1 MTKPDGRDAL
11 ALLGLLAVVNGVR
24 LVSEAGAWVVGGL
37 LLLAAWSMPYLRAYR
52 RKG

>member
-11 ALLGLLAVVNGVR
+11 ALLGLVAVVNGVR
-24 LVSEAGAWVVGGL
+24 LLSEAGAWMVAGA
-37 LLLAAWSMPYLRAYR
+37 LLLAAWSLPYLRSYR

>member
-24 LVSEAGAWVVGGL
+24 LVSEAGAWVVGGVL
-37 LLLAAWSMPYLRAYR
+37 LLVAWSVPYLRFR